1 MQVGNR
7 LPLAASSS
15 HTARAVSSMLLLVAA
30 AVALPI
36 LPARPSRPEPF
47 ADLEPQDTAIAQ
59 DAARAGEVN

>member
-1 MQVGNR
+1 
-7 LPLAASSS
+7 
-15 HTARAVSSMLLLVAA
+15 MLLLVAA